1 MFDFSVSKDTK
12 KMDVIRGVTVGEVA
26 ACLCLTL
33 IVKELRINQ
42 TDKFN
47 SCSFINFKFL
57 VFFLQGMTKDVG
69 FSVSVGGTTQMVYN
83 YIK

>member
-1 MFDFSVSKDTK
+1 
-12 KMDVIRGVTVGEVA
+12 MDVIRGLAVGEVA

-47 SCSFINFKFL
+47 SCSIVDFKFP
-57 VFFLQGMTKDVG
+57 VFFLRGMTKDVG
-69 FSVSVGGTTQMVYN
+69 CSVSVVDTTRTVHN
-83 YIK
+83 YTK